1 MYLAALREE
10 VSQGDI
16 FDGLLYQYVYQEP
29 SAPEP
34 TIRSRVIRAMLITAD
49 CEYDKPNSAYV
60 YLGEVR
66 PLSEISLGTQGNVRS
81 RRVFYTF
88 PLEPHPRLPEESYV
102 DFRRILR
109 FDKNLIAADNL
120 NQQRSLSLTD
130 IARTALQEQVSLFFG
145 LAR

>member
-1 MYLAALREE
+1 MYLPIRREE

-16 FDGLLYQYVYQEP
+16 FDGLVYQYVYQEP
-29 SAPEP
+29 DASEP
-34 TIRSRVIRAMLITAD
+34 AIRARVIRAMVMTAD

-60 YLGEVR
+60 YMREVR
-66 PLSEISLGTQGNVRS
+66 PLEEISTGTRGNVRS

-88 PLEPHPRLPEESYV
+88 PLEPRDQLPEESYV

-109 FDKNLIAADNL
+109 FDKNVIVA
-120 NQQRSLSLTD
+120 NQQHRLLSLTD